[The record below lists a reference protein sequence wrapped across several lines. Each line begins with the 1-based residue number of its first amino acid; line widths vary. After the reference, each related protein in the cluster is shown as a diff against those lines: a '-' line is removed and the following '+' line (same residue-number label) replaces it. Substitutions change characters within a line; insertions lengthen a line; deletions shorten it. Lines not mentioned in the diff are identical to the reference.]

1 MAGDIYI
8 HSTAVVSPDARIG
21 SGTKIWH
28 QAQVRE
34 NAELGEQ
41 CVIGK
46 DVYIDKEVRIG
57 HRVKIQNSV
66 SVYQGVTIEDDV
78 FVGPH
83 AAFTNDKYPRADNP
97 DWVVIPTL
105 VRRGASIGANATIVC
120 GVTIGERAMVGAGA
134 VVTRDVAPG
143 VLVVGNP
150 ARPVRNPDHVVPDE
164 FKGPLS
170 VMVVGYGAMGS
181 SHARVLVS
189 LPREFSLKVIADT
202 NPTNL
207 HRARLQHPTAI
218 VTSDYRSFIA
228 AVDAV
233 VIASPTNTHLAI
245 TRSLLA
251 EGKHCLLEKPC
262 TCNLASTQEL
272 IDIAN
277 VHGVV
282 LQVGHVERFNPA
294 VLALFSLLKNEQILS
309 ITAQRW
315 GMAARE
321 SDVDVVLDLMIH
333 DLELVA
339 AMLEQDPID
348 ICAQRMGCQEQ
359 LDAVAAMV
367 KYSGGVHATFS
378 ASRITP
384 KRHRVLHVTT
394 SDTHYELD
402 FTRRTLRAYSSI
414 PPSDTASLGGNE
426 IRIME
431 FASGADPLTR
441 QALAFATS
449 VRERAPLKVSHA
461 SVLAAM
467 ELADSLKRHLG
478 IQQ

>member
-1 MAGDIYI
+1 
-8 HSTAVVSPDARIG
+8 
-21 SGTKIWH
+21 
-28 QAQVRE
+28 
-34 NAELGEQ
+34 
-41 CVIGK
+41 
-46 DVYIDKEVRIG
+46 
-57 HRVKIQNSV
+57 
-66 SVYQGVTIEDDV
+66 
-78 FVGPH
+78 
-83 AAFTNDKYPRADNP
+83 
-97 DWVVIPTL
+97 
-105 VRRGASIGANATIVC
+105 
-120 GVTIGERAMVGAGA
+120 
-134 VVTRDVAPG
+134 
-143 VLVVGNP
+143 
-150 ARPVRNPDHVVPDE
+150 
-164 FKGPLS
+164 
-170 VMVVGYGAMGS
+170 
-181 SHARVLVS
+181 
-189 LPREFSLKVIADT
+189 
-202 NPTNL
+202 
-207 HRARLQHPTAI
+207 
-218 VTSDYRSFIA
+218 
-228 AVDAV
+228 
-233 VIASPTNTHLAI
+233 
-245 TRSLLA
+245 
-251 EGKHCLLEKPC
+251 
-262 TCNLASTQEL
+262 
-272 IDIAN
+272 
-277 VHGVV
+277 
-282 LQVGHVERFNPA
+282 
-294 VLALFSLLKNEQILS
+294 
-309 ITAQRW
+309 
-315 GMAARE
+315 MAARE